1 MIDLHTHSTSSDGTL
16 SPTELIEEACR
27 LGLKALALTDH
38 DVVDGLPEFQAAA
51 QKHPDLVAVNG
62 CELGVKF
69 KTHIEILALNIKNFS
84 PYRERQ
90 EKLLQIRHQTN
101 LKRIELLNKAGVPI
115 RYEDVAFDEKGQ
127 KRNMVSQ
134 PHFAEWLLE
143 KGFIQTEREAYTRFL
158 GKGCPAYVKKD
169 DPDLKE
175 TIEFIAQ
182 TGAVPVMAHPYLAR
196 LESDE
201 LFELLKEL
209 KSYGLRGIE
218 CYHSDQTQEQ
228 TRLYL
233 NMARDLGLLV
243 SGGSDYHGSAHPD
256 THMGVGRGNLRI
268 PDELLEFI
276 LDNRPPSPAFYE
288 ELLVHLD
295 RNVKTTSGIG

>member
-16 SPTELIEEACR
+16 SPTELIEEANR

-38 DVVDGLPEFQAAA
+38 DVIDGLEEFQKAA
-51 QKHPDLVAVNG
+51 QKYPALTAVNG

-69 KTHIEILALNIKNFS
+69 KTHIEILALNIKDFV

-90 EKLLQIRHQTN
+90 QKLLEIRHQTN
-101 LKRIELLNKAGVPI
+101 LKRIELLNKIGIPI

-134 PHFAEWLLE
+134 PHFAQWLLE

-158 GKGCPAYVKKD
+158 GKSCPAYVKKD

-175 TIEFIAQ
+175 TVEFIAQ

-196 LESDE
+196 LEENE

-243 SGGSDYHGSAHPD
+243 SGGSDYHGMAHPD
-256 THMGVGRGNLRI
+256 THMAVGRGNLHI
-268 PDELLEFI
+268 PDMLLDPI
-276 LDNRPPSPAFYE
+276 LENRLPSPTFYE
-288 ELLVHLD
+288 ELLKNLEQ
-295 RNVKTTSGIG
+295 NVKPE